1 MRALLLTTAL
11 LCGGAHAQFFTG
23 NDLLARINS
32 DIAYD
37 RGLSMGFV
45 LGVYDATLTIEHCP
59 PPNVTA
65 GQVRD
70 MVAKSLNSGA
80 AARHLPAEAF
90 VVYTLGAAWPCPKKG
105 KGV

>member
-1 MRALLLTTAL
+1 MKKLLAIAAL
-11 LCGGAHAQFFTG
+11 LCGSAHAQFFTG
-23 NDLLARINS
+23 NDLLARVNS
-32 DIAYD
+32 DLAFD
-37 RGLSMGFV
+37 RGLGMGFII
-45 LGVYDATLTIEHCP
+45 GVYDATLTIEHCP

-70 MVAKSLNSGA
+70 MVSKSLNSGA

-90 VVYTLGAAWPCPKKG
+90 VVYTLGNAWPCPKKG

>member
-1 MRALLLTTAL
+1 MRHLLLTTAL
-11 LCGGAHAQFFTG
+11 LCGGAQAQFFTG

-32 DIAYD
+32 DIPVD
-37 RGLSMGFV
+37 RGLGMGFIM
-45 LGVYDATLTIEHCP
+45 GVYDATLTIEHCP
-59 PPNVTA
+59 PANVTA

>member
-1 MRALLLTTAL
+1 MRYLLLTAAL
-11 LCGGAHAQFFTG
+11 LCSGAQAQFFTG

-32 DIAYD
+32 DVAFD
-37 RGLSMGFV
+37 RGLGMGFII
-45 LGVYDATLTIEHCP
+45 GVYDATLTIEHCP
-59 PPNVTA
+59 PANVTA
-65 GQVRD
+65 GQVKD

-90 VVYTLGAAWPCPKKG
+90 VVYTLGNAWPCPKKG

>member
-11 LCGGAHAQFFTG
+11 LCGGAHAQFLTG

-37 RGLSMGFV
+37 RGLSMGFII
-45 LGVYDATLTIEHCP
+45 GVYDATLTIEHCP

-70 MVAKSLNSGA
+70 MVSKSLNSGA

-90 VVYTLGAAWPCPKKG
+90 VVYTPGTAWPCPKKG

>member
-1 MRALLLTTAL
+1 MRHLLLTIAL
-11 LCGGAHAQFFTG
+11 LCSGAQAQFFTG

-32 DIAYD
+32 DLAFD
-37 RGLSMGFV
+37 RGLGMGFII
-45 LGVYDATLTIEHCP
+45 GVYDTTLTIEHCP

-70 MVAKSLNSGA
+70 MVSKSLNSGA

>member
-1 MRALLLTTAL
+1 MRHILLTAAL
-11 LCGGAHAQFFTG
+11 FCGSAHAQFFTG

-32 DIAYD
+32 DLAFE
-37 RGLSMGFV
+37 RGLGMGFII
-45 LGVYDATLTIEHCP
+45 GVYDTTLTIDHCP

-70 MVAKSLNSGA
+70 MVSKSLNSGA

-90 VVYTLGAAWPCPKKG
+90 VVYTLGNAWPCPKKG
-105 KGV
+105 NGV